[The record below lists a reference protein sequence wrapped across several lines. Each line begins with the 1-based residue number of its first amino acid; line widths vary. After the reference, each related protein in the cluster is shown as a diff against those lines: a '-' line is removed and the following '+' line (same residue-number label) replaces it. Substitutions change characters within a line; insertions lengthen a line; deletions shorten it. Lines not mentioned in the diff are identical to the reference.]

1 MRPGDT
7 LKPMNDR
14 PHPTPDPQAT
24 ASREARRRLELRADC
39 TRCFALCC
47 VAPEFSASADFA
59 IDKAAGQP
67 CPNLR
72 ADFRCSIHDRLRPR
86 GFAGCATFDCYGAG
100 QQVAQ
105 VTFGGRDWHADPT
118 LAGPMFAA
126 FAVMRQLH
134 ELLWYL
140 NEALA
145 LCAADQFCDELDQAF
160 AATERMANSAPDELI
175 NLDVDA
181 HRQQVNVVLLRLS
194 EHVRERAGRHGP
206 DLRGA
211 DLAGKDLTG
220 ADLAGACMRGA
231 LLIGAHLRNVD
242 LSYADL
248 TGADLRGADLSG
260 ADLETGMF
268 TSQPQLDSAN
278 GNSSTKLPSRLSR
291 PSHWA
296 TAG

>member
-1 MRPGDT
+1 
-7 LKPMNDR
+7 MNDR
-14 PHPTPDPQAT
+14 PHPAPDPQAT
-24 ASREARRRLELRADC
+24 ASRQARRRLELRADC

-47 VAPEFSASADFA
+47 VAPAFSASADFA
-59 IDKAAGQP
+59 IDKAAGEP

-86 GFAGCATFDCYGAG
+86 GFAGCGAFDCCGAG

-105 VTFGGRDWHADPT
+105 VTFGGRDWRADPT
-118 LAGPMFAA
+118 LAAPMFAA
-126 FAVMRQLH
+126 FAVMRRLH

-145 LCAADQFCDELDQAF
+145 LSAAGPCRDELDEAF

-175 NLDVDA
+175 KLDVDA
-181 HRQQVNVVLLRLS
+181 HRQRANAVLLSLS

-220 ADLAGACMRGA
+220 ADLAGACLRGA
-231 LLIGAHLRNVD
+231 LLIGADLRDVD

-260 ADLETGMF
+260 ADLEASLF
-268 TSQPQLDSAN
+268 TSQPQLDSAK
-278 GNSSTKLPSRLSR
+278 GDSRTKLPCRLSR

-296 TAG
+296 TSGRANSVAPN